1 MQESPSPDYLGPILT
16 LTEDTTL
23 KELSQAQSVFTNYVT
38 LMNQR
43 FEEWYYQL
51 NEHLWKVLNNKQEL
65 TQLKVT
71 AHNIIHGQKI
81 IILRRKLENEKIW
94 NPEIEKKWSRLNT
107 LIIRVLEVQPIQVHP
122 HYFSIGISTADLLT
136 ARISHLNPNT
146 NEWQE
151 KLTSMLF
158 ECTDKLVFVKTVRSL
173 TLTQF
178 YGVFSYIIKHGDRSQ
193 IPALFFAGNQ
203 LVLIDFL
210 AMLDN
215 KEIDSIKSEF
225 VKHTKPIAF
234 QHQFEELRETII
246 AECNNVRDLID
257 ELARVF
263 RTTWIA
269 DINADHLKR
278 IEILAERGK
287 KVLKVADSFALL
299 IRGLGL
305 DTETLY
311 IPNDVKKET
320 TNHLARLSPL
330 LDDLKVAGNLYVIL
344 TRRAFGPICAGDVVE
359 LLPGEIDEDLHLDD
373 PIEEGLIKIKVN
385 SLENYL
391 AAGIFK
397 PDEVKTFIEGI
408 ARVKSFGLN
417 TVADL
422 INNKIYNATLFKE
435 FINDK
440 GKVQLSVSPR
450 KP

>member
-1 MQESPSPDYLGPILT
+1 MQENPDYLGPILT

-38 LMNQR
+38 VMNQR

-51 NEHLWKVLNNKQEL
+51 NEHLWKVLNNKHEL
-65 TQLKVT
+65 IQLKVT
-71 AHNIIHGQKI
+71 AHTIIHGQKI
-81 IILRRKLENEKIW
+81 IILRRTLEKEKIW
-94 NPEIEKKWSRLNT
+94 NPEIEKKWTRLNT
-107 LIIRVLEVQPIQVHP
+107 LINRVLEVQPIQTQP
-122 HYFSIGISTADLLT
+122 HFFSAGISTVDLLT

-146 NEWQE
+146 KEWQE

-158 ECTDKLVFVKTVRSL
+158 ECADKLVFVKTVRSL
-173 TLTQF
+173 TFTQF
-178 YGVFSYIIKHGDRSQ
+178 YGVFSYILKHGDRSQ

-210 AMLDN
+210 ALLD
-215 KEIDSIKSEF
+215 KTEIDSIKSEF
-225 VKHTKPIAF
+225 LKHTKPIDF
-234 QHQFEELRETII
+234 QNQFVELRETII
-246 AECNNVRDLID
+246 SECNKVRDLID

-269 DINADHLKR
+269 DINTDHLTR
-278 IEILAERGK
+278 IEILAERGRR
-287 KVLKVADSFALL
+287 VLKVANTFALL
-299 IRGLGL
+299 IRGMGL

-311 IPNDVKKET
+311 IPNDVKIET

-330 LDDLKVAGNLYVIL
+330 LNDRKVAGNLYVIL

-359 LLPGEIDEDLHLDD
+359 ILAGEVEENLHLND

-385 SLENYL
+385 SLDDYS

-397 PDEVKTFIEGI
+397 PSEVRTFKEGI

-422 INNKIYNATLFKE
+422 INNKIYNATLLKE